1 MSPPARRRSRPPP
14 LAALLPLLPLLAAGG
29 AAGKATAAASWLGD
43 DFKLSRTP
51 FGMSMAN
58 FSADGGV
65 ILSIREAAPA
75 SQFISKSSYKYGV
88 FTMIAKL
95 MPGYSAGVCATF
107 FLMSAEYANRDE
119 WDFEFL
125 GNTQGKGIQI
135 QTNWWAGGVGEHEER
150 IDLWFDPSAAFHNYT
165 IDWSPTRTVW
175 TVDGKKIRQV
185 SKVTGQP
192 YPEQH
197 MDVLGSIWDA
207 SGWATGP
214 ADNRIPIDWNYQ
226 PFSVHYKQ
234 FHCKE
239 HGSMGRQAQK
249 VRG

>member
-1 MSPPARRRSRPPP
+1 
-14 LAALLPLLPLLAAGG
+14 
-29 AAGKATAAASWLGD
+29 
-43 DFKLSRTP
+43 
-51 FGMSMAN
+51 MSMAN
-58 FSADGGV
+58 YSADGGV
-65 ILSIREAAPA
+65 ILSIREAAPGERRHSSAPTSSDGASEAALATDGCTRAAAPPA

-150 IDLWFDPSAAFHNYT
+150 IDLWFDPAAAFHNYT

-239 HGSMGRQAQK
+239 HESMGRQVQK